1 MVKRIV
7 SLLHITDYYE
17 VAWYNLD
24 MTRVGVLRGGN
35 SFGYEQ
41 SLKVGSDVL
50 KHLQHKYH
58 VQDIFIDKKGT
69 WHMHGAPILPHDA
82 AQRVDVI
89 FNALNTFDKDV
100 HHFLDY
106 HSIPHTGSGAFEL
119 AVVNNRL
126 LAKRAFETNE
136 FKTPFHKEILTG
148 TDAFTLFRTFPMPA
162 IIKFFDTPDT
172 VLVKNIEE
180 LEKILQTNKKIMIE
194 EYIPGTKV
202 SVHII
207 ENYRDQD
214 IYVLPPVEIHT
225 NKHIVPSNFSHS
237 IKDSLISFAKKA
249 HEFLSLKHHS
259 YSDFIVHPKR
269 GIYLV
274 RVGALPDIT
283 EHSAFTKAL
292 ESVGGNVPHFVEHVV
307 EMALEG
313 K

>member
-1 MVKRIV
+1 MKPTVF
-7 SLLHITDYYE
+7 LLHITDCYE
-17 VAWYNLD
+17 AAWYNLD
-24 MTRVGVLRGGN
+24 MIRVGVLRGGN

-41 SLKVGSDVL
+41 SLKAGSAAL
-50 KHLQHKYH
+50 NYLQNKYH
-58 VQDIFIDKKGT
+58 TQDIYIDKKGT
-69 WHMHGAPILPHDA
+69 WHMQGAPIMPHVA

-89 FNALNTFDKDV
+89 FNALTTFDKDV

-106 HSIPHTGSGAFEL
+106 HSIPHTGSGALEL
-119 AVVNNRL
+119 AVLNNRL

-136 FKTPFHKEILTG
+136 FKTPFHKEIIPG
-148 TDAFTLFRTFPMPA
+148 TEAFTLFRTFPMPA
-162 IIKFFDTPDT
+162 IIKFFDKPDT
-172 VLVKNIEE
+172 IIVKNIED
-180 LEKILQTNKKIMIE
+180 LDKILQTNERMMIE
-194 EYIPGTKV
+194 EYIPGTQF
-202 SVHII
+202 SVNII

-225 NKHIVPSNFSHS
+225 NKHVVPSNFSHG
-237 IKDSLISFAKKA
+237 IKDTLISFAKKT

-259 YSDFIVHPKR
+259 HADFIVHPKR
-269 GIYLV
+269 GIYLL

-283 EHSAFTKAL
+283 ENSAFTKAL